1 MDNNT
6 VLEVQ
11 NLTVSFYTE
20 QGRLYAVNDVS
31 YKIPRGKTLAII
43 GESGCG
49 KTVTALSIMRLIP
62 SPPGR
67 IDKGRIIF
75 NDCNLIELSETQLQN
90 LRGNQMGMIFQEPMT
105 SLNPVFTVGDQI
117 MESIIFHQK
126 KSKAE
131 ARSMAIDLLAQ
142 VGIPSPSIRIDE
154 YPHQMS
160 GGMKQRVMI
169 AMAISCQPDLLIA
182 DEPTTAL
189 DVSMQ
194 AQIIELLYN
203 LQKTMGMSILLIT
216 HDLGVVAEMADYV
229 AVMYASKIVEY
240 VTVEELFHNPLHPYT
255 QGLFKSLPRLGTKLR
270 TLIDIP
276 GQVPNPLKFPPG
288 CNFWPRCNRAE
299 AICKEEEPQLKENN
313 PGHYAA
319 CWLIKADASSQT
331 ETVHSHD
338 GAEFC
343 GDTKAKSLLEV
354 RNLKKLFPVK
364 KGSWGRIKGW
374 VRAVDDVSFDIKM
387 GQTVGLVGES
397 GCGKTT
403 LGRTVLRL
411 IEPSAGEV
419 YFNNQSV
426 LALDPGSLRRM
437 RRKMQI
443 IFQDP
448 YSSLNPRMT
457 VGTIVGESLSA
468 HNIAKGE
475 KRRSMVAELFDKVGL
490 SASYTDRYP
499 HEFSG
504 GQRQRICIARA
515 LALNP
520 SFIVCD
526 EAVSALDVSIQAQII
541 NLLMNLQKEMSLSY
555 LFIAHNLAVVEH
567 IASRVLIMY
576 LGQIVEDIAADD
588 LAASVKHPYSKALL
602 SSNPVSDPAHRGR
615 SAPLKGDIPSP
626 LHIPSG
632 CCFHPRCPIAKKS
645 CETDIPQLTNLS
657 DKHLVRC
664 PWI

>member
-1 MDNNT
+1 MDNN
-6 VLEVQ
+6 VLEVR
-11 NLTVSFYTE
+11 NLTVSFHTE
-20 QGRLYAVNDVS
+20 QGRIFAVNDVS
-31 YKIPRGKTLAII
+31 FDIPKGKTLAII

-67 IDKGRIIF
+67 TDNGSITF
-75 NDCNLIELSETQLQN
+75 NDFELVRLSESRLQN
-90 LRGNQMGMIFQEPMT
+90 LRGNNMGMIFQEPMT

-126 KSKAE
+126 KTKAE
-131 ARSMAIDLLAQ
+131 ARSMAVDLLAK
-142 VGIPSPSIRIDE
+142 VGIPSPSVRIDE

-203 LQKTMGMSILLIT
+203 LQQQMGMSILLIT

-229 AVMYASKIVEY
+229 AVMYASKIAEY
-240 VTVEELFHNPLHPYT
+240 VPVHGLFHNPLHPYT
-255 QGLFKSLPRLGTKLR
+255 QGLFKSLPKLGAKQKRLE
-270 TLIDIP
+270 DIP
-276 GQVPNPLKFPPG
+276 GQVPNPLYFPQG
-288 CNFWPRCNRAE
+288 CTFWPRCAY
-299 AICKEEEPQLKENN
+299 AYAKCKEKEPQLREEA
-313 PGHYAA
+313 PGHHAA
-319 CWLIKADASSQT
+319 CWRITKGGTSQCESTRSPIIDASP
-331 ETVHSHD
+331 VKSHD
-338 GAEFC
+338 
-343 GDTKAKSLLEV
+343 TSLLEV
-354 RNLKKLFPVK
+354 KNLKKLFPVK
-364 KGSWGRIKGW
+364 KGGWGKIKGW
-374 VRAVDDVSFDIKM
+374 VRAVDDVSFDVKA

-403 LGRTVLRL
+403 LGRTILRL
-411 IEPSAGEV
+411 IEPSAGEI
-419 YFNNQSV
+419 FFDSHPV
-426 LALDPGSLRRM
+426 LSLKPEALRKM
-437 RRKMQI
+437 RRKMQV

-448 YSSLNPRMT
+448 YSSLNPRMS
-457 VGTIVGESLSA
+457 VGNIVGESLSA

-475 KRRSMVAELFDKVGL
+475 EKNKIVAELFEKVGL
-490 SASYTDRYP
+490 SPSYMDRYP

-515 LALNP
+515 LALGP

-541 NLLMNLQKEMSLSY
+541 NLLMRLQKEMSLSY

-576 LGQIVEDIAADD
+576 LGQIVEDITADD
-588 LAASVKHPYSKALL
+588 LAGSVKHPYSKALL
-602 SSNPVSDPAHRGR
+602 SSNPVTDPAQRGR

-626 LHIPSG
+626 LDIPSG
-632 CCFHPRCPIAKKS
+632 CCFHPRCSIAKES
-645 CETDIPQLTNLS
+645 CKHDMPLLIKLTNT
-657 DKHLVRC
+657 HHVRC
-664 PWI
+664 PWV